1 MKIIYEQ
8 GDIIFNENNKRCG
21 FVLKDHEET
30 YRKEKTV
37 QIIEI
42 GEDVFVNEV
51 PKGATR
57 YIDHINLTDE
67 LLKIIESGE

>member
-8 GDIIFNENNKRCG
+8 GDIVFNENNKRCG
-21 FVLKDHEET
+21 FVLKDYEET
-30 YRKEKTV
+30 YRKAKTV

-51 PKGATR
+51 PKTAIR
-57 YIDHINLTDE
+57 YIDHIDFVEN